1 MSLAYSDPE
10 LIAALKMLGLVVTPT
25 TAEDAIRDGSEWTSV
40 PVIFER
46 DKSSNQIEVWQ
57 AFNSSTL
64 DVFTFSQPVSSRLP
78 QYFQLRN
85 QIL

>member
-1 MSLAYSDPE
+1 
-10 LIAALKMLGLVVTPT
+10 
-25 TAEDAIRDGSEWTSV
+25 V

-64 DVFTFSQPVSSRLP
+64 DVFTFSQPVSLRLP